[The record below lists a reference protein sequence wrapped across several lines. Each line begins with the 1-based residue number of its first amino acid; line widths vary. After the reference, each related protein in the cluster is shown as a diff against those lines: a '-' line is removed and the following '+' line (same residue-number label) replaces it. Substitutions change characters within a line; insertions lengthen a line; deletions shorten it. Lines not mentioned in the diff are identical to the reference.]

1 MTRDEALKRTNT
13 ALDELAAALEQGRSQ
28 QLTEYLRLLGR
39 FHRYSASNV
48 LMIFVQRPDA
58 THVAGFHAW
67 LKLGRHVRKGEKGI
81 AILAPMIGRLRS
93 KQPDVESPDGD
104 SPRTIRGFRV
114 AHVFDVAQTDGK
126 PLPGFAQV
134 HGSPDDHLVRL
145 RQFIRQQGIVLHQD
159 FLPGKARGAS
169 MGGGIIVRPD
179 LPPAEMFA
187 VLAHEL
193 AHELL
198 HVSPDGT
205 QLSLTQQETE
215 AEATAFVVAGAI
227 GLHGLAHS
235 RDYIQLY
242 RGNRQTL
249 AESLQRIQQTA
260 TTILQGITEAES
272 PLLDESIATGTYPS
286 AA

>member
-1 MTRDEALKRTNT
+1 
-13 ALDELAAALEQGRSQ
+13 LEQGRSQ
-28 QLTEYLRLLGR
+28 QLTDYLRLLGR
-39 FHRYSASNV
+39 FHRYSSSNV
-48 LMIFVQRPDA
+48 LLIYVQRPDA

-67 LKLGRHVRKGEKGI
+67 LKLGRHVRKGEKAI
-81 AILAPMIGRLRS
+81 AILAPMIGRLRA
-93 KQPDVESPDGD
+93 KQPDVESPDEGD

-114 AHVFDVAQTDGK
+114 AHVFDVAQTDGN
-126 PLPGFAQV
+126 PLPEFAQV
-134 HGSPDDHLVRL
+134 HGSPDEHLIRL
-145 RQFIRQQGIVLHQD
+145 RQFICQQGIVLHHD
-159 FLPGKARGAS
+159 FLPGTARGAS

-198 HVSPDGT
+198 HAAPDGS

-215 AEATAFVVAGAI
+215 AEATAFVVASAI
-227 GLHGLAHS
+227 GLHGLDHS

-249 AESLQRIQQTA
+249 AESLHRIQQTA
-260 TTILQGITEAES
+260 TTILQGITEAEAAS
-272 PLLDESIATGTYPS
+272 VAEPIATGTCPS